1 VHGSREII
9 EDAESLPVEERVRI
23 VDALLR
29 SLNPPDPDIERQ
41 WIEVAQRRFEE
52 LRSGKVKAVPGDEV
66 MAKLRAR
73 LSNI

>member
-1 VHGSREII
+1 VRGSREII